1 MIVSG
6 VGDQYGK
13 VFVEATCR
21 PRRRQRDWN
30 SAVLHDQLADFAN
43 SFYGR
48 LSSSCWCTECCR
60 RAVLPTACIAFYQPI
75 IHCNDAATTTN
86 NNNVVVAITA
96 QPVWR
101 FGGFVRAVP
110 QLILATRALGYQHP
124 KVPWYRA
131 GCGCLLSKCRDYAF
145 VCVLCKCKQ
154 LVPSMNLGNKSNP
167 PCQYRHFHA
176 LDCRC

>member
-1 MIVSG
+1 MRG
-6 VGDQYGK
+6 VYGIG
-13 VFVEATCR
+13 AGR
-21 PRRRQRDWN
+21 MDPSAPRGRAL
-30 SAVLHDQLADFAN
+30 S
-43 SFYGR
+43 GR
-48 LSSSCWCTECCR
+48 LSSSCLCTECCR
-60 RAVLPTACIAFYQPI
+60 RVVLPTACIAFYQPI